1 MRAVGIEE
9 SIIIQS
15 YIFQAMF
22 IVICGIFIGLI
33 IVFFA
38 IKPWF
43 IEHPL
48 KFPIGLASL
57 LILPEKVSMNAIS
70 LIIAAI
76 AAGFMPSWMAVR
88 KSIIDTIWGD

>member
-1 MRAVGIEE
+1 MI
-9 SIIIQS
+9 S
-15 YIFQAMF
+15 
-22 IVICGIFIGLI
+22 GIFIGLI
-33 IVFFA
+33 IIFFT

-70 LIIAAI
+70 LVIAAL
-76 AAGFMPSWMAVR
+76 AAGFIPSWLAVR
-88 KSIIDTIWGD
+88 KTIIDAIWGD